1 MFNVS
6 ETFPDE
12 ALEAAL
18 VLRPKLLAIARR
30 ITKNT
35 VAAEDV
41 VQDVLLQLVSS
52 PLKSDVIAPAHY
64 LLRMVKNQA
73 MDHVRRTKREQ
84 GIFVEDKA
92 VGCSSGY
99 GNPEECM
106 RQCQAYSAIQKAI
119 GAMSPRT
126 RMFYERHYFDEVP
139 QKVIAR
145 RQASLPLSS
154 VASCERRIR
163 AASMRLAPKIISCP
177 HAREPQRSGTRR
189 STSDAGARRT
199 RLRPHGRRT
208 PGRQPRQSN
217 DLPRNY
223 DGIVGLVY

>member
-1 MFNVS
+1 MRICFLLTLILMFSSLHAGVGRWVDNLRFTSGQNMFNVS

-12 ALEAAL
+12 TLEAAL

-35 VAAEDV
+35 VTAEDV

-145 RQASLPLSS
+145 EAGVSPALVCGLLREAHTSCLDAVGAEDHQLP
-154 VASCERRIR
+154 ACAR
-163 AASMRLAPKIISCP
+163 AAAK
-177 HAREPQRSGTRR
+177 
-189 STSDAGARRT
+189 
-199 RLRPHGRRT
+199 
-208 PGRQPRQSN
+208 
-217 DLPRNY
+217 RNEEKY
-223 DGIVGLVY
+223 Q